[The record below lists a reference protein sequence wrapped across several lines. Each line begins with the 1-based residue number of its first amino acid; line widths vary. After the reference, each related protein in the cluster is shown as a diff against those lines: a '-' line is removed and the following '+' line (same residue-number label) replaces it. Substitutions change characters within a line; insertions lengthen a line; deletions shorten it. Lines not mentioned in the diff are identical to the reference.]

1 MRQGKIISLCD
12 KCPEKETRSKRL
24 PMTSVHLV
32 IMYIQKIEKR
42 LTINHIN
49 EKTDRGAPEKFSFF
63 LNNFLFHF
71 HFFPIRT

>member
-24 PMTSVHLV
+24 PMTSVLLV

-49 EKTDRGAPEKFSFF
+49 KKNSQRSPREI
-63 LNNFLFHF
+63 L
-71 HFFPIRT
+71 FFPK